1 MPGKTPMWGNPTRER
16 ERYYYSASG
25 KYSTATKSH
34 FQPREIPHSHKNSP
48 KIFCLGKRAQVRTA
62 VQPPLLCALKTVPN
76 RVLYDLHST
85 TQQQQGNSKN
95 LPRFSV
101 PKGASKTMPS
111 FLLYG
116 LYGSVQYDPTQ
127 KNRTTLTQ
135 KNALG
140 FVPSFFL
147 GNVPSKL
154 LTFLSQAYSENLS
167 QSPPLVFSMCLA
179 HYPMH
184 SFINL
189 KMTFSLQSVF
199 SPSPTLNPKAKI
211 RSCLFQDQGS

>member
-1 MPGKTPMWGNPTRER
+1 MWGNPTRER
-16 ERYYYSASG
+16 ERDYYSASG
-25 KYSTATKSH
+25 KYSTTAKSH
-34 FQPREIPHSHKNSP
+34 FQPREIPHSHKKQSQNFLPWKTCPSP
-48 KIFCLGKRAQVRTA
+48 YSCTTSSKSVPRKPCPTECCTACTVRPNT
-62 VQPPLLCALKTVPN
+62 KTPK
-76 RVLYDLHST
+76 SA
-85 TQQQQGNSKN
+85 SI
-95 LPRFSV
+95 SV
-101 PKGASKTMPS
+101 PKGASKIVPS

-127 KNRTTLTQ
+127 KMEQTHTEKCLGIC
-135 KNALG
+135 ALL
-140 FVPSFFL
+140 FL
-147 GNVPSKL
+147 GKCALQAAHFPLSSL
-154 LTFLSQAYSENLS
+154 LRKSLSITS
-167 QSPPLVFSMCLA
+167 LVFSMCLA

>member
-1 MPGKTPMWGNPTRER
+1 MWGNPMRER
-16 ERYYYSASG
+16 EILLFSFRKVQYNSKITFPAKRNTS
-25 KYSTATKSH
+25 
-34 FQPREIPHSHKNSP
+34 QPQKKSP
-48 KIFCLGKRAQVRTA
+48 KMFCLGKYAQVHTA
-62 VQPPLLCALKTVPN
+62 VRPPLNLCLEKCAQQSVVQPAQYGPTTTRKLKI
-76 RVLYDLHST
+76 ST
-85 TQQQQGNSKN
+85 SI
-95 LPRFSV
+95 FV

-111 FLLYG
+111 FLVYG
-116 LYGSVQYDPTQ
+116 LYGSVQYSPTQ

-147 GNVPSKL
+147 GNVLSKL
-154 LTFLSQAYSENLS
+154 LTFLSQAYSKNLS
-167 QSPPLVFSMCLA
+167 LTSSSLLDVSCT

-189 KMTFSLQSVF
+189 KMTFSLQTVF